1 MTHDRTTSHF
11 GTEQDT
17 VVVLAAALAGL
28 DEEDLHEVLLEMEAH
43 IEQLEDAPHFSLSAV
58 LV

>member
-1 MTHDRTTSHF
+1 MSHDRTIPHF
-11 GTEQDT
+11 GFEPDLAI
-17 VVVLAAALAGL
+17 VLAAALEGL

-43 IEQLEDAPHFSLSAV
+43 IEQLEDAPHFSLNAV